1 MVTSIYYIFVQSA
14 ADNVDHNV
22 RGIDGKGTFHG
33 MDIIDIVIPDKK
45 TAKHIPRKDITSEDL
60 ASVGHIRIHIFV
72 SEKDS
77 LQTSC

>member
-1 MVTSIYYIFVQSA
+1 
-14 ADNVDHNV
+14 
-22 RGIDGKGTFHG
+22 

-45 TAKHIPRKDITSEDL
+45 TAKHIPRKDITSDNL